1 MAYMVYTDYQE
12 DRILPEEAEYYKEL
26 DDALKRA
33 NEMKAELQNSGE
45 WELGEE
51 FDEEELT
58 DSENDVLFIHKET
71 GVSYRITCN
80 NGNQRTL
87 INP

>member
-33 NEMKAELQNSGE
+33 NEMKTELQNSGE
-45 WELGEE
+45 WELGDE

-71 GVSYRITCN
+71 GMEAYVSIHSF
-80 NGNQRTL
+80 TL
-87 INP
+87 R

>member
-33 NEMKAELQNSGE
+33 NEMKAELQNSEE
-45 WELGEE
+45 WELGDE

-58 DSENDVLFIHKET
+58 DSENDVLFIRKET
-71 GVSYRITCN
+71 GMEAYVSIHSF
-80 NGNQRTL
+80 TL
-87 INP
+87 R